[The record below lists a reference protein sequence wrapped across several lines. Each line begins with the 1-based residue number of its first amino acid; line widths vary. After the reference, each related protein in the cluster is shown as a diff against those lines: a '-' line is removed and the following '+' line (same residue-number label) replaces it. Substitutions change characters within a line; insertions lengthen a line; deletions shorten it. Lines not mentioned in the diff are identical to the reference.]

1 MDERKSQERK
11 AFLAEV
17 EENFQRG
24 DFETIL
30 MIAGLRLKRMPGDLD
45 ARLAVC
51 RVRIEQGAADEAGD
65 VLAEIERI
73 LAGLDKVYAS
83 LRELGL
89 KTGLTEET
97 RALFKK
103 FGLTV
108 PAEASTE
115 IAADQP
121 GRSDRREIEVPT
133 GAGIETVETAGERIS
148 PDEDIPRDEEGPE
161 TPEDFHTVTLA
172 ELYLRQGH
180 LRLAERVLEKI
191 VRREPQNGKA
201 TELLRE
207 VRDRL
212 QPEGS
217 VPRQAAVTAELSRW
231 LDNIARMRGHAT

>member
-51 RVRIEQGAADEAGD
+51 RARIEQGALDEAGD
-65 VLAEIERI
+65 LLAEIERI

-83 LRELGL
+83 LRDLGL

-108 PAEASTE
+108 PAESSTE
-115 IAADQP
+115 IAADQL
-121 GRSDRREIEVPT
+121 GRSDRREIEAAP
-133 GAGIETVETAGERIS
+133 GAGTGTAETPGERMS
-148 PDEDIPRDEEGPE
+148 PEEDVPRDEESPE

-180 LRLAERVLEKI
+180 LRPAERVLEKI
-191 VRREPQNGKA
+191 VRQEPRNGRA
-201 TELLRE
+201 AELLRE

-217 VPRQAAVTAELSRW
+217 VQRQAAVTAELSRW
-231 LDNIARMRGHAT
+231 LDNIDRMRGHAT